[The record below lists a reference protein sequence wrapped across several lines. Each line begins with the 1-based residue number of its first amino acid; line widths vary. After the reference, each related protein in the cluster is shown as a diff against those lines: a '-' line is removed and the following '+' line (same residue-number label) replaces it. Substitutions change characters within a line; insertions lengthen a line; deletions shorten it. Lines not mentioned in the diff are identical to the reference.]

1 MEIEIN
7 PISEDT
13 GEHTRS
19 IVTNDK
25 DRNKKER
32 MELGGT
38 YTLWNLPLNC
48 NNTQVKLLMKRYSK
62 MSSINWIF
70 DSRKLIRITQKEN
83 KEEILVNRRKYRLIL
98 EGVNRNI

>member
-1 MEIEIN
+1 IEIN

-13 GEHTRS
+13 GGYTRS

-25 DRNKKER
+25 DKNKKKR

-38 YTLWNLPLNC
+38 YTLWNLPLNF
-48 NNTQVKLLMKRYSK
+48 NNIQVKLLMKRYSK

-70 DSRKLIRITQKEN
+70 DSRKLIRIIQKEN
-83 KEEILVNRRKYRLIL
+83 EEEILVNKKKYRLIL
-98 EGVNRNI
+98 E